1 MGHADRT
8 IRLELCNEPGA
19 TSRLRRALDRVARAS
34 NLTSEATFELKVA
47 ATEAVTNAIKG
58 APSRQAV
65 EVAIAGGENAVQ
77 VEVTDRGRFEPAFGP
92 DPEREGESGRGIP
105 LMLALVDEVEFA
117 SVRGGTRVRLRRAG

>member
-1 MGHADRT
+1 MEHAERT

-19 TSRLRRALDRVARAS
+19 TSKLRQALDCIARAS
-34 NLTSEATFELKVA
+34 NLTSEATFDLKVA

-58 APSRQAV
+58 APSRHSV
-65 EVAIAGGENAVQ
+65 EVAIAGGESAVE
-77 VEVTDRGRFEPAFGP
+77 VEVTDRGRFEPSFGP

-117 SVRGGTRVRLRRAG
+117 SVRGGTRVRLRRAS